1 MAYASANVVVGR
13 PINLL
18 SVLLSS
24 TDRLSMRQ
32 RQNPPAYP
40 PVRRQSDAF
49 QCRGE
54 IGFAQ
59 ILIGN
64 CLPLCLVS
72 SAANCVNVQ
81 ALCPPVRKPCLRD
94 RLR

>member
-1 MAYASANVVVGR
+1 
-13 PINLL
+13 
-18 SVLLSS
+18 
-24 TDRLSMRQ
+24 MRQ

-40 PVRRQSDAF
+40 PVHQAVRRF
-49 QCRGE
+49 QRRSE

-64 CLPLCLVS
+64 RFSARLVS
-72 SAANCVNVQ
+72 SAANCVSVQ
-81 ALCPPVRKPCLRD
+81 ALSPASSKPCLRD

>member
-1 MAYASANVVVGR
+1 
-13 PINLL
+13 
-18 SVLLSS
+18 
-24 TDRLSMRQ
+24 MRQ

-40 PVRRQSDAF
+40 PVRQAVRRF

-54 IGFAQ
+54 ISFTQ

-64 CLPLCLVS
+64 LFAARLVS

-81 ALCPPVRKPCLRD
+81 ALSPASSKPCLRD